1 MTQRILV
8 VPTAPIPTP
17 SIRSMLRESF
27 PSDAEFEIIAPA
39 SHISWLDWLTNA
51 EDDARAE
58 AAEHADQAAEAVPG
72 EPSDSRVGDTDPLQ
86 AIDDALRTFPADQVV
101 VVTRPDDQAS
111 WLEAGAGEAAQKRF
125 EIPVTHLVI
134 SA

>member
-8 VPTAPIPTP
+8 VPTAPIPTR
-17 SIRSMLRESF
+17 SIRSLLRESF
-27 PSDAEFEIIAPA
+27 PDDAEIEIIAPA
-39 SHISWLDWLTNA
+39 SNISWLDWLTNA

-58 AAEHADQAAEAVPG
+58 AAQNAEQVAEAIPNDPT
-72 EPSDSRVGDTDPLQ
+72 ETKVGDTDPLQ

-111 WLEAGAGEAAQKRF
+111 WLETGVGSAAQKRF
-125 EIPVTHLVI
+125 SVPVTHLVV